1 MLFHETGEFM
11 EVKNNDNQSKITA
24 VKEAIDSLDA
34 NSLNEMKIWLFKES
48 CRLENQES
56 VLDERE
62 HLLAQQ
68 EKEFYEKHRQ
78 ERLRLET
85 DQKRLS
91 HDVALFEQKLNIL
104 KEGYAG
110 LEEDRKKINA
120 EWDRLR
126 REKKYIDEDRSS
138 AGEMFFK
145 GVTSLLSLKKRYKD
159 LLKIY
164 HPDNMGG
171 DHEMVTMITAEYNNL
186 IKQYDISKKA

>member
-1 MLFHETGEFM
+1 M